1 MSISKPGRWA
11 RVCVGVLGAMLVMA
25 VKMPGIFAYEGLD
38 PNRTDVDPQIIPGAI
53 GVVVVAMTGLN
64 VTYMYFR
71 EEAEILHLIVASL
84 LIPLLAICLIG
95 G

>member
-1 MSISKPGRWA
+1 MSIRKPGRWA

-38 PNRTDVDPQIIPGAI
+38 PNRTDVDPRIISGAI
-53 GVVVVAMTGLN
+53 GVVAVAMTGLN

-71 EEAEILHLIVASL
+71 EEAEILHLIMSSVFLPLL
-84 LIPLLAICLIG
+84 LICLFQG
-95 G
+95 